1 MSGALTTLPE
11 TLLLVHAP
19 GEILAGNPLLRTWA
33 LGDGAFVELLAAL
46 RGGDSEALRERFA
59 NATFVVRDASAP
71 PFADGLL
78 GDPTGLDRAATLEGV
93 EPIDLEAALALARRL
108 ALAVEDEEA
117 YAASLGA
124 REHALDRARHGN
136 VHQRVGEY
144 VARTLRRRDLDGW
157 WTDQK
162 FAADR
167 RAPREGP
174 YRWVQWEFMA
184 QRFPVGSMDGRRVL
198 DFGCGP
204 GLFARLFAR
213 AGAQVT
219 ATDTNTKHLETLE
232 QLATEDGVAEH
243 IDTLALTL
251 PVEDGLSS
259 LTGEQFD
266 YIFLSDV
273 LMFYFHSYDQSVE
286 LDPAAL
292 LTTLAG
298 LLAPGG
304 RIAILEPNG
313 AFWQQPWLGSPQ
325 RPLTVLSEY
334 RHRWHGVT
342 PTLEELSRA
351 AEAAGLAIT
360 TVRELV
366 PGADAPQDR
375 AAGFAAEFP
384 LWWYFELRA

>member
-1 MSGALTTLPE
+1 VSGALTTLPE
-11 TLLLVHAP
+11 TLLVVHAP

-33 LGDGAFVELLAAL
+33 LGDAAFVELLAAL
-46 RGGDSEALRERFA
+46 RGGDCEALRARFA
-59 NATFVVRDASAP
+59 DRTFVVRDAGAP

-78 GDPTGLDRAATLEGV
+78 GDPTGLDRAATLRGV
-93 EPIDLEAALALARRL
+93 APVDLETALALARRL
-108 ALAVEDEEA
+108 GLAVEDEAA

-124 REHALDRARHGN
+124 REHALDRAHQGN

-157 WTDQK
+157 WADQK
-162 FAADR
+162 LTPDR

-184 QRFPVGSMDGRRVL
+184 ARFGPGSLEGRRVL

-213 AGAQVT
+213 AGAHVT
-219 ATDTNTKHLETLE
+219 ATDTNAQHLETLGR
-232 QLATEDGVAEH
+232 LATEDGVADRVDAFE
-243 IDTLALTL
+243 LTL
-251 PVEDGLSS
+251 PVQDGLSPIA
-259 LTGEQFD
+259 GARFD
-266 YIFLSDV
+266 YIFLGDV
-273 LMFYFHSYDQSVE
+273 LMFYFHGYDPTVE

-292 LTTLAG
+292 LQTLAG

-304 RIAILEPNG
+304 RIAVLEPNG
-313 AFWQQPWLGSPQ
+313 SFWQQPWLGSPQ

-334 RHRWHGVT
+334 RHRWRGVT

-351 AEAAGLAIT
+351 AEAAGLAIAM
-360 TVRELV
+360 VRELV
-366 PGADAPQDR
+366 PGAGAPSDR

>member
-1 MSGALTTLPE
+1 VSGALTTLPE
-11 TLLLVHAP
+11 TLLLVGAP

-33 LGDGAFVELLAAL
+33 LGDAAFVELLAAL

-59 NATFVVRDASAP
+59 GATFVVRDASAP

-78 GDPTGLDRAATLEGV
+78 GDPTGLNRAATLEGV

-108 ALAVEDEEA
+108 VLAVEDEEA

-124 REHALDRARHGN
+124 REHALDRTHHGN

-157 WTDQK
+157 WADQK
-162 FAADR
+162 LTPDH

-184 QRFPVGSMDGRRVL
+184 ERFPAGSLDGRHVL

-219 ATDTNTKHLETLE
+219 ATDTNTQHLATLE
-232 QLATEDGVAEH
+232 QLATEDGVADH
-243 IDTLALTL
+243 IDAFPLTL
-251 PVEDGLSS
+251 PVEDGLAS
-259 LTGEQFD
+259 LTGTQFD

-273 LMFYFHSYDQSVE
+273 LMFYFHSYDQAVE

-313 AFWQQPWLGSPQ
+313 AFWQQPRLGSPQ

-351 AEAAGLAIT
+351 AEAAGLAIA

-366 PGADAPQDR
+366 PCADAPQGR